1 VAITGQFGGKTVPT
15 LGDFMAEYYPKT
27 GVCYDHTERSKIY
40 MIYTFGC
47 NAACDHCL
55 VESGPK
61 KRGKLDPTIAGE
73 LLRVGAAHGKNFLDL
88 SGGEMMLY
96 PKEVLEVASIAR
108 DLGYYVCLNTNAY
121 WARTP
126 TKARSM
132 LSRLQ
137 EAGVQA
143 IFPSAS
149 AYHLKYVPLERVKN
163 LRQACWDLGVTY
175 ELNWVYSDQPETDEW
190 IKQEMGLDGETIYFD
205 SLTTSGNN
213 QETMDRL
220 KQVYTRRVPNDLDD
234 CLSVHLGVNPHG
246 HVVSSCQMTAT
257 NEKFMGTPFF
267 LGNFYE
273 TPFEEILRAEQ
284 ESPVVQFLY
293 RNPHPALHRLLAE
306 DGDIGEYYRTTFTA
320 RTYYG
325 VTDYYLDLFRDDRI
339 MSWMEQRLP
348 EITFPRAELSAS

>member
-1 VAITGQFGGKTVPT
+1 
-15 LGDFMAEYYPKT
+15 MAEYYPKT

-205 SLTTSGNN
+205 SLTTSGNK
-213 QETMDRL
+213 QET
-220 KQVYTRRVPNDLDD
+220 
-234 CLSVHLGVNPHG
+234 
-246 HVVSSCQMTAT
+246 
-257 NEKFMGTPFF
+257 
-267 LGNFYE
+267 
-273 TPFEEILRAEQ
+273 
-284 ESPVVQFLY
+284 PVVQFLY

-339 MSWMEQRLP
+339 ISWMEQRLP

>member
-1 VAITGQFGGKTVPT
+1 
-15 LGDFMAEYYPKT
+15 MAEYYPKT
-27 GVCYDHTERSKIY
+27 GVCYDHREYNKIY

-55 VESGPK
+55 VESGPRR
-61 KRGKLDPTIAGE
+61 RGKLTPEIAGE
-73 LLRVGAAHGKNFLDL
+73 LLRVGAEHGKSFLDL

-96 PKEVLEVASIAR
+96 PQEVMEVASIAR
-108 DLGYYVCLNTNAY
+108 DHGYYVCLNTNAY

-126 TKARSM
+126 ERARSM

-163 LRQACWDLGVTY
+163 LRSACSDLGVTY
-175 ELNWVYSDQPETDEW
+175 ELNWVYSDQPDTDEW
-190 IKQEMGLDGETIYFD
+190 IKKEMGLENETIYFD

-213 QETMDRL
+213 PETMERL
-220 KQVYTRRVPNDLDD
+220 KQVYTRRTPDELDD
-234 CLSVHLGVNPHG
+234 CLSVHLGVNPLG

-257 NEKFMGTPFF
+257 NDKFMNTPFF
-267 LGNFYE
+267 LGNFFE
-273 TPFEEILRAEQ
+273 QPFEEIIRAEQ
-284 ESPVVQFLY
+284 RSLVVQFLY
-293 RNPHPALHRLLAE
+293 RNPHPALHRLLSEA
-306 DGDIGEYYRTTFTA
+306 DGIAEYYLANFPQ

-325 VTDYYLDLFRDDRI
+325 VTDYYLDVFRDERI
-339 MSWMEQRLP
+339 MPGLEDLIGGIVGSP
-348 EITFPRAELSAS
+348 A

>member
-1 VAITGQFGGKTVPT
+1 VAG
-15 LGDFMAEYYPKT
+15 YYPKT
-27 GVCYDHTERSKIY
+27 GVCYDNAERSKIY

-61 KRGKLDPTIAGE
+61 KRGKLTPEIAGD
-73 LLRVGAAHGKNFLDL
+73 LLAIGAEHGKSFLDL

-96 PKEVLEVASIAR
+96 PAEVMQVASTAR

-126 TKARSM
+126 EKARKM
-132 LSRLQ
+132 LSKLRD
-137 EAGVQA
+137 AGVQA

-163 LRQACWDLGVTY
+163 LRGACFDLGVTY

-190 IKQEMGLDGETIYFD
+190 IKKEMGLEDEIIYFD
-205 SLTTSGNN
+205 SLTTTGNN
-213 QETMDRL
+213 PETMERL
-220 KQVYTRRVPNDLDD
+220 KQVYTRRTPDELDD

-246 HVVSSCQMTAT
+246 HVISSCQMTAT
-257 NEKFMGTPFF
+257 NDKFMNTPFF
-267 LGNFYE
+267 LGNFYDQ
-273 TPFEEILRAEQ
+273 PFEEIIQAEEQ
-284 ESPVVQFLY
+284 SPVVQFIY
-293 RNPHPALHRLLAE
+293 RNPHPALHKLLSGTDEIA
-306 DGDIGEYYRTTFTA
+306 DYYLANFPQ

-325 VTDYYLDLFRDDRI
+325 VTEYYLDVFRDERI
-339 MSWMEQRLP
+339 MAGLERWLP
-348 EITFPRAELSAS
+348 SIDDIRADVAA